1 MQTYTE
7 THPWLS
13 FKLDLRNAPY
23 ALWLMLGECQSKCE
37 HVSSVP
43 LQPSTA
49 DGLYRVYLAKGVL
62 GTTAIEGN
70 TLSEDEVLQHLEG
83 TLRLPPSREYLS
95 REIDNIVKGCN
106 DTLGLIAKG
115 EIPPLTPDS
124 IRHLNRT
131 VLDGLE
137 LDDGCTPGEL
147 RSHSVVVGKYRG
159 APAQDC
165 ELLLQKLCEW
175 LRDSFVPP
183 KSQGQDL
190 TIAFAILKA
199 VIAHLYIAWIH
210 PFGDGNG
217 RTARLLEFQILIGA
231 GVPAASAHLLSSH
244 YNATRT
250 EYYRQLARASD
261 SGGDTVPFVVYAVQG
276 FLDGLRQQVD
286 ETWTQQWDIAWQN
299 YIHEHFAGKSSET
312 AVRQRRLVLDLAAQS
327 LPVPRA
333 KISEISTRL
342 AQSYAKRTDKTLAR
356 DLNALIE
363 SGLVI
368 KTHEGYRARKELI
381 LAFRTPRVKLLG

>member
-23 ALWLMLGECQSKCE
+23 TLWLMLGECQSKCE

-43 LQPSTA
+43 LRPSTA
-49 DGLYRVYLAKGVL
+49 DRLYRIYLAKGVL
-62 GTTAIEGN
+62 ATTAIEGN
-70 TLSEDEVLQHLEG
+70 TLSEDEVLRHLEG
-83 TLRLPPSREYLS
+83 NLKLPPSREYLS
-95 REIDNIVKGCN
+95 REIDNVVKGCN
-106 DTLGLIAKG
+106 DTLALVAKG

-124 IRHLNRT
+124 IKHLNKT
-131 VLDGLE
+131 VLDGLD
-137 LDDGCTPGEL
+137 LDDGCIPGEL

-159 APAQDC
+159 APVRDC

-175 LRDSFVPP
+175 LRDGFVPP
-183 KSQGQDL
+183 KDQGQDL

-199 VIAHLYIAWIH
+199 VMAHLYIAWIH

-231 GVPAASAHLLSSH
+231 GVPAASAHLLSNH

-250 EYYRQLARASD
+250 EYYRQLARASG
-261 SGGDTVPFVVYAVQG
+261 SGGDVVPFVVYAVQG

-286 ETWTQQWDIAWQN
+286 EIWTQQWDIAWQN
-299 YIHEHFAGKSSET
+299 YIHEHFAGKSSKT
-312 AVRQRRLVLDLAAQS
+312 AVRQRRLVLDLAGQS
-327 LPVPRA
+327 SPVPKA
-333 KISEISTRL
+333 KIPEISTRL
-342 AQSYAKRTDKTLAR
+342 AQAYAKCTDKTLAR
-356 DLNALIE
+356 DLNALVQ

-381 LAFRTPRVKLLG
+381 LAFRTPRVKIIS